1 MKDTNKPA
9 LQVCIYHLAEE
20 PQDQGTLELASSS
33 LREAKDWR
41 LRCSYAP
48 HYLPGA
54 EVRYKKQLSLITK

>member
-20 PQDQGTLELASSS
+20 PEHQGTLQLASPS
-33 LREAKDWR
+33 LREAKDRR

-48 HYLPGA
+48 HYLP
-54 EVRYKKQLSLITK
+54 